1 MIFMVEVK
9 SRPKGVVLLANL
21 NLVVY
26 VLLLL
31 WAASS
36 LYFLVGEVTLTIVV
50 YSIVGIICSWGLLQS
65 AKWSWYMA
73 VLMWTA
79 EGIVSSWAAYM
90 NSALY
95 YLVPQS
101 VLVFVFIAIFKFA
114 AAAYLATRKIRESFE
129 VRHPAKSVSFVS

>member
-1 MIFMVEVK
+1 
-9 SRPKGVVLLANL
+9 
-21 NLVVY
+21 
-26 VLLLL
+26 
-31 WAASS
+31 
-36 LYFLVGEVTLTIVV
+36 
-50 YSIVGIICSWGLLQS
+50 
-65 AKWSWYMA
+65 MA

>member
-36 LYFLVGEVTLTIVV
+36 LYFLVGEVTLTIVA
-50 YSIVGIICSWGLLQS
+50 YSIVGIVCSWGLLQS

-73 VLMWTA
+73 VLMWTV

-95 YLVPQS
+95 YSVPQS

-114 AAAYLATRKIRESFE
+114 TAAYLVTK
-129 VRHPAKSVSFVS
+129 KSERALK